1 MTNILK
7 KLACAWYFT
16 WDVCDKGT
24 WMLYCIYCTA
34 YIYTAYIEFWILK
47 FWAKYQH
54 SLNLH
59 DRFYY
64 TLIETDRLSLK
75 DLDIFPQC
83 FTEFVLSKKNIN
95 IKIFKAG
102 ACT

>member
-64 TLIETDRLSLK
+64 TLIETDRLNWYFSPL
-75 DLDIFPQC
+75 FYRVC
-83 FTEFVLSKKNIN
+83 AFKKNIN